1 MIDLSLLAESALHNN
16 KVPDKSLTHS
26 ERRQLLRV
34 KATVA
39 AERRLV
45 GMDERCMDHDA
56 CRRLAF
62 ALWLYG
68 TGRLSEAIDR

>member
-1 MIDLSLLAESALHNN
+1 MINLSSLAESAIPNH

-26 ERRQLLRV
+26 ERRELLRV

-45 GMDERCMDHDA
+45 AMDEPCMYHDA

-68 TGRLSEAIDR
+68 TGRLSEAVDR